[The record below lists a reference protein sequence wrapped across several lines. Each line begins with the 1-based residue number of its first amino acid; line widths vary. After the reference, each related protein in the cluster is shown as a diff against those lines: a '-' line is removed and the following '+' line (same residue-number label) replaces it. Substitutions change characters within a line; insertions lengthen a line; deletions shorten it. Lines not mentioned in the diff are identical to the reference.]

1 MFERDY
7 LVRMLV
13 EFAASIRRAMQ
24 RARDEEDL
32 DGACMTLESSI
43 SSATDLD
50 GEVLLSLSPESIAQ
64 VMQVSDVDPRVVTYI
79 AHSMK
84 LESEYLI
91 ELNNKEKAELRIAQA
106 NALAR
111 AYDIDLDDD
120 LPDV

>member
-24 RARDEEDL
+24 RARAEEDL

-43 SSATDLD
+43 SNATDLD

-91 ELNNKEKAELRIAQA
+91 ELNKKEKAELRIAQA